1 MHTGS
6 DEPRLLLPNQHHH
19 KGADGVQELCVG
31 VYSEIARIDAAVDI
45 LADAAH
51 HPEYPEDV
59 VEMPVGDIN
68 GMDFVRRD
76 ASPPELRQYSIAA
89 APVHEQVTSVFA
101 EQETGVVAAGDHGAA
116 SAKHEKFHSKN
127 PFLRGTYFVVRV
139 QGNSARKVPMRMY
152 RRSGGC
158 RGIQTRT
165 SFTPPGGSL
174 CMPPDAAATLCCS
187 LPGTFPR
194 FIFLRIKN
202 KGRRHRESLLYPL
215 PFRRGN
221 FCGPATGWRTEDG
234 FGRD

>member
-1 MHTGS
+1 
-6 DEPRLLLPNQHHH
+6 
-19 KGADGVQELCVG
+19 
-31 VYSEIARIDAAVDI
+31 
-45 LADAAH
+45 
-51 HPEYPEDV
+51 
-59 VEMPVGDIN
+59 MPVGDIN

-127 PFLRGTYFVVRV
+127 PFLRGTYFVVRL

-174 CMPPDAAATLCCS
+174 CMPPDAAATLW
-187 LPGTFPR
+187 LFPA
-194 FIFLRIKN
+194 
-202 KGRRHRESLLYPL
+202 RHFSAVYLLTDKKQGEEAQGEFTVPPPL
-215 PFRRGN
+215 PQR
-221 FCGPATGWRTEDG
+221 
-234 FGRD
+234 